1 MAELDQHY
9 CLQQTSEEINKLLA
23 NMNLDDITL
32 PAQWRDNLY
41 ISIEGLPVLLGE
53 LTIPHQTIALLRG
66 RCEVL
71 T

>member
-1 MAELDQHY
+1 MAELNQHY

-23 NMNLDDITL
+23 NMNLEDTTL

-41 ISIEGLPVLLGE
+41 ISIEDLSMSLGE

>member
-41 ISIEGLPVLLGE
+41 ISIEGLPVSLGE

>member
-23 NMNLDDITL
+23 NMNLEDTTL

-41 ISIEGLPVLLGE
+41 ISIEGLPMPLKE
-53 LTIPHQTIALLRG
+53 LTTPHQTIALLRG

>member
-9 CLQQTSEEINKLLA
+9 YLKQTSEEINKLLA
-23 NMNLDDITL
+23 NMDLNDTTL

-41 ISIEGLPVLLGE
+41 ISIEGLPVSLTE
-53 LTIPHQTIALLRG
+53 LTTPHQTIALLRG

>member
-9 CLQQTSEEINKLLA
+9 YLKQTSEEINKLLA
-23 NMNLDDITL
+23 NMDLDDTTL
-32 PAQWRDNLY
+32 PEQWRDNLY
-41 ISIEGLPVLLGE
+41 ISIEGLSVPLKE
-53 LTIPHQTIALLRG
+53 LTIPHQTVALLRG